1 MGQREMIVSCLLL
14 QSRTHIV
21 SLLLLLLR
29 PLVHAQASASG
40 LSQPV
45 HRQWHEKPEEILKQQ
60 LIWLVGMKPSLDKEV
75 RYLKQGEAE
84 TVGVNERMLE
94 RMILNKKD
102 RLFVNKRGEER
113 ERRAEARDKQAYEH
127 PFKLFNLRFPQTRG
141 GQRSPRGFQIEPRGG
156 QVVKNKGWML
166 EKALK

>member
-1 MGQREMIVSCLLL
+1 MGQREMILSCLLL
-14 QSRTHIV
+14 QSRPCTHIV

-45 HRQWHEKPEEILKQQ
+45 HREWQEKPEEILKQQ
-60 LIWLVGMKPSLDKEV
+60 LIWLVAMKPSLDKEV

-84 TVGVNERMLE
+84 TVGVNEQCVQNNKNLKRMLE
-94 RMILNKKD
+94 RLILNKKD

-127 PFKLFNLRFPQTRG
+127 PFK
-141 GQRSPRGFQIEPRGG
+141 
-156 QVVKNKGWML
+156 
-166 EKALK
+166 